1 MAVIQ
6 RRQQSGS
13 ALVVV
18 LMIFALAFALSV
30 EVVYRQHHAQTRAAN
45 LLEWDARYQMAIA
58 AETLAIQGL
67 TDDLEDDAKNNELV
81 DDCTKEKWSG
91 PFTFPYEDVV
101 ISASVQD
108 LQGRFN
114 INSLVNLDNTT
125 GEYVRD
131 NDAVAA
137 FSALLGS
144 IMPANFA
151 SRATALSNQMAD
163 WVDSDFLVNGSDGAE
178 DPDYRLYRTANH
190 PVLNESEFRSM
201 LGFDAAL
208 AAEIAKQQAAV
219 NKQANQAVAQPAAG
233 QSAAAPS
240 AAQPVPFPL
249 WQYITALPSD
259 ARLNVNTA
267 PQVVLEAVFTPYG
280 AQAAAAQIVAD
291 RVGTPYINVA
301 DVLALTPFTSL
312 TADQRTALE
321 GALSVST
328 EYFQAEIDIGSESG
342 VSRLVTRIKRP
353 DGAAAQ
359 VYSRAVIPVLGA
371 LEQACNPD

>member
-1 MAVIQ
+1 M
-6 RRQQSGS
+6 
-13 ALVVV
+13 
-18 LMIFALAFALSV
+18 
-30 EVVYRQHHAQTRAAN
+30 
-45 LLEWDARYQMAIA
+45 
-58 AETLAIQGL
+58 
-67 TDDLEDDAKNNELV
+67 
-81 DDCTKEKWSG
+81 
-91 PFTFPYEDVV
+91 
-101 ISASVQD
+101 
-108 LQGRFN
+108 
-114 INSLVNLDNTT
+114 
-125 GEYVRD
+125 RD

-178 DPDYRLYRTANH
+178 DADYRQYRTANH

-201 LGFDAAL
+201 LGFDAEL
-208 AAEIAKQQAAV
+208 AAELAKQHAAG
-219 NKQANQAVAQPAAG
+219 NKQANQTAAEPAAG
-233 QSAAAPS
+233 QSAAQPS

-291 RVGTPYINVA
+291 RVGTPYSAVA
-301 DVLALTPFTSL
+301 DVLALTQFTSL
-312 TADQRTALE
+312 TADQRKTLE

-328 EYFQAEIDIGSESG
+328 EYFQAQIDIGSESG